1 LLTSKTVTEEEMKKA
16 LKDPDPYIKKYK
28 PAWIIFSPTAES
40 GVDISIRDYFSD
52 VFCWFIGVIGVDES
66 VQMSRRV
73 RHPERITVLSPERG
87 LGRRSGGFFE
97 KEIIQALAD
106 LEDVEARLLLE
117 DEAQL
122 QKVREDI
129 VAQII
134 TPHTILWGK
143 LQAKA
148 ELEREN
154 LREYLLTAFE
164 LAGYSVQFVSGGLDD
179 CQIENGHHLAQE
191 ECKDTEAQEIFNAPD
206 IELSEALEIKRNYGA
221 AWPERCQ
228 AIKTLLKERLPGL
241 ENSHLWKWEFVRR
254 VRFDERELLGQLDAD
269 WIYNNPEDAEFLQQ
283 QRLKSRILAGKRE
296 FIGDFSDRWLK
307 IKALRVLGL
316 EKFMEPGKIWTQE
329 SPEVLELL
337 KRCKKKSVA
346 KLLGHPGDTKPIAWL
361 NRLLKILG
369 CKLIAKRKKE
379 NGVLRW
385 EYSYIS
391 EKSRSQNWDELARFT
406 AEKYAQKVCQVKEA
420 ETLAAQAL
428 ETILAPPILDTN
440 IGENRTLPDITTEPP
455 IANRTGWVSR
465 SGKWVAAKVI
475 GWCSEGTRYRILYQT
490 KCGEWSEAL
499 AFPSHMRWGQTFDNP
514 LQ

>member
-1 LLTSKTVTEEEMKKA
+1 MKKA

-66 VQMSRRV
+66 MQVSRRV

-87 LGRRSGGFFE
+87 LARSRGGFFE

-106 LEDVEARLLLE
+106 MEDVEARLLLE

-122 QKVREDI
+122 QKVREDLA
-129 VAQII
+129 AQII

-154 LREYLLTAFE
+154 LREYLLKAFE
-164 LAGYSVQFVSGGLDD
+164 LAGYSVQFVTGGLDD
-179 CQIENGHHLAQE
+179 CQVENGHHLAQE

-206 IELSEALEIKRNYGA
+206 IEVSEALEIKRNYGA

-269 WIYNNPEDAEFLQQ
+269 WIYNNPENAEFLQQ

-307 IKALRVLGL
+307 IKALRILGL

-337 KRCKKKSVA
+337 KRCKNKSVA
-346 KLLGHPGDTKPIAWL
+346 KLLGHPGNTKPIAWL

-369 CKLIAKRKKE
+369 CKLIAKKKRRTACCTGNTPISLRKAGLKIGM
-379 NGVLRW
+379 NWQDLPPKNTPK
-385 EYSYIS
+385 
-391 EKSRSQNWDELARFT
+391 KSF
-406 AEKYAQKVCQVKEA
+406 K
-420 ETLAAQAL
+420 
-428 ETILAPPILDTN
+428 
-440 IGENRTLPDITTEPP
+440 
-455 IANRTGWVSR
+455 
-465 SGKWVAAKVI
+465 
-475 GWCSEGTRYRILYQT
+475 
-490 KCGEWSEAL
+490 
-499 AFPSHMRWGQTFDNP
+499 
-514 LQ
+514 